1 METSVG
7 ASPDEKI
14 GFRTI
19 WLIFVA
25 CVAVSMVI
33 AAMAS
38 LNTAIPDIA
47 PAVQANS
54 NQVTWLIDGYT
65 LTLAA
70 LLLPAGAIGDRFGRR
85 EVLIG
90 GLIVFALGSLLPI
103 WISDPTQ
110 FIAAR
115 CLTGIGAAFV
125 MPATLS
131 LITSGVP
138 DSKRPLA
145 VSIWAGVAGI
155 GGIAGFFVTGVLLEF
170 FSWHS
175 IFLTFAIAASV
186 TAALSCTVATS
197 RDSTSPGFDWW
208 GSVAS
213 ALAVALLIFA
223 LIESPH
229 RGWLDPLTL
238 TAFVVGIGLV
248 VVFWYSQLHRSEP
261 LLDVRLFSNRA
272 FAAGSFSV
280 MVQFMV
286 AFGMFLV
293 LLQYLQSV
301 FGYSPLKSAIA
312 LFPMVIVVMVCSLI
326 GNWIAVKVNLRM
338 ILAIGMF
345 VMGVGVILLGTIHHS
360 EYWTIAVC
368 LVVFA
373 FGLGIGT
380 APATTAIMVNTPADN
395 QGVGSAIND
404 TSRELGSAI
413 GIAVAGSL
421 LASGY
426 TRNVTPTADVARTQ
440 LEQTAAQLDAAGQTG
455 QSQEVSTAAGTIT
468 EHITNTLAEALQ
480 IAEQLA
486 PGQPELASRIADG
499 AKDAFIGPM
508 NTASITLGVLSVVA
522 AVLLAAFTPNRMEP
536 AVVPD
541 KVTSDNPS

>member
-1 METSVG
+1 MG
-7 ASPDEKI
+7 ASPNDKI
-14 GFRTI
+14 GFRTV

-90 GLIVFALGSLLPI
+90 GLVVFAIGSLLPI
-103 WISDPTQ
+103 WVSDPTQ

-115 CLTGIGAAFV
+115 CLTGVGAAFV

-138 DSKRPLA
+138 DAKRPLA
-145 VSIWAGVAGI
+145 VSIWAGVAGV

-175 IFLTFAIAASV
+175 IFLTFAIAAAA
-186 TAALSCTVATS
+186 TAALSCTIATS
-197 RDSTSPGFDWW
+197 RDSTSPRFDWW
-208 GSVAS
+208 GSATS
-213 ALAVALLIFA
+213 ALAVALLVFA

-229 RGWLDPLTL
+229 RGWFDPLTL
-238 TAFVVGIGLV
+238 IAFVAGIGLV
-248 VVFWYSQLHRSEP
+248 ALFWYSQLHRPEP
-261 LLDVRLFSNRA
+261 LLDVRLFRNRA

-280 MVQFMV
+280 AVQFMA
-286 AFGMFLV
+286 AFGLFLV
-293 LLQYLQSV
+293 LLQYLQLV
-301 FGYSPLKSAIA
+301 FGYSPLKSAVA

-326 GNWIAVKVNLRM
+326 GNWIAVKVNLRI
-338 ILAIGMF
+338 ILAAGMF
-345 VMGVGVILLGTIHHS
+345 VMGVGVMLIGLIHHS
-360 EYWTIAVC
+360 EYWTVAVC
-368 LVVFA
+368 LIVFA
-373 FGLGIGT
+373 LGLGIAT
-380 APATTAIMVNTPADN
+380 APSTTAIMVNTPADN

-413 GIAVAGSL
+413 GIAIAGSL

-426 TRNVTPTADVARTQ
+426 TRDVSATADTAQAELR
-440 LEQTAAQLDAAGQTG
+440 QTAAQLESAGQLGQAQEVAAAAG
-455 QSQEVSTAAGTIT
+455 SIK

-480 IAEQLA
+480 VAERLA
-486 PGQPELASRIADG
+486 PGQPELANSIADG

-508 NTASITLGVLSVVA
+508 NTASITLGALSIVA
-522 AVLLAAFTPNRMEP
+522 AVLLAIFAPNRMEP
-536 AVVPD
+536 VAEPD
-541 KVTSDNPS
+541 RVADSARS

>member
-1 METSVG
+1 METSAG
-7 ASPDEKI
+7 PSPNERI

-38 LNTAIPDIA
+38 LNTAIPEIA

-70 LLLPAGAIGDRFGRR
+70 MLLPAGAIGDRFGRR
-85 EVLIG
+85 EVLVG
-90 GLIVFALGSLLPI
+90 GLMVFALGSLLPI

-110 FIAAR
+110 FIATR

-145 VSIWAGVAGI
+145 VSIWAGVAGA

-186 TAALSCTVATS
+186 TAVLSCTVPTS
-197 RDSTSPGFDWW
+197 QDPTSPRFDWW
-208 GSVAS
+208 GSVTS
-213 ALAVALLIFA
+213 ALAVALLVFA

-229 RGWLDPLTL
+229 RGWVDPLTL
-238 TAFVVGIGLV
+238 TAFAIGIGLV
-248 VVFWYSQLHRSEP
+248 AVFWYSQLHRSEP
-261 LLDVRLFSNRA
+261 LLDVMLFGNRA

-280 MVQFMV
+280 MMQFMV

-293 LLQYLQSV
+293 LLQHLQSV

-326 GNWIAVKVNLRM
+326 GNWIAVKVNLRI
-338 ILAIGMF
+338 ILAAGVF
-345 VMGVGVILLGTIHHS
+345 VMGVGLLLLGAIHHS

-373 FGLGIGT
+373 LGLGIGT
-380 APATTAIMVNTPADN
+380 APATTAIMVNTPANN

-426 TRNVTPTADVARTQ
+426 TRNVTPIAGAARTQ
-440 LEQTAAQLDAAGQTG
+440 LEQTAAQLDAAGQPV
-455 QSQEVSTAAGTIT
+455 QSQEVSNAAGAIT
-468 EHITNTLAEALQ
+468 DHITNTVAEALQ
-480 IAEQLA
+480 IAARLA
-486 PGQPELASRIADG
+486 PGQPELASRITEG
-499 AKDAFIGPM
+499 AKDAFIGPV
-508 NTASITLGVLSVVA
+508 NTAYITLGVLSIVG
-522 AVLLAAFTPNRMEP
+522 AVLLAAFAPSRMES
-536 AVVPD
+536 AAAPD
-541 KVTSDNPS
+541 KCTSDDRS